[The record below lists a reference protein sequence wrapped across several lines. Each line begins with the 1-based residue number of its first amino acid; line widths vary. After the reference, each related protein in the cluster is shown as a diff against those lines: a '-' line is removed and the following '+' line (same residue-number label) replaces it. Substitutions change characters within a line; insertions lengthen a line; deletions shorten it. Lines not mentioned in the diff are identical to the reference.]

1 MKKIFMLSGIIFV
14 SLFVITGC
22 GKSTDIVNNDN
33 TNSDVI
39 ENSKTETKE
48 EKIKKPTADGDE
60 KTVESLNFFI
70 PTGYTENSYNGM
82 MGVYDY
88 YTGSVTLSELNVG
101 VVVTWNGNYKDSSV
115 LDYIKNKSNTAKS
128 IHLSDVTTEKIN
140 GIDWYVF
147 SNENNYYYA
156 AEFDENLY
164 EVTVEKRNDPQ
175 NLFET
180 TNEMVKKTLF
190 FLETEE

>member
-22 GKSTDIVNNDN
+22 GKSNDIVNNDN

-164 EVTVEKRNDPQ
+164 EVTV
-175 NLFET
+175 
-180 TNEMVKKTLF
+180 
-190 FLETEE
+190 

>member
-1 MKKIFMLSGIIFV
+1 MKKIFILIIV
-14 SLFVITGC
+14 GLFIITGC
-22 GKSTDIVNNDN
+22 GSENKGNNVVEN
-33 TNSDVI
+33 KNEVTN
-39 ENSKTETKE
+39 KE
-48 EKIKKPTADGDE
+48 EKIVKPTAEGDE

-70 PTGYTENSYNGM
+70 PTGFTENSYNGM

-88 YTGSVTLSELNVG
+88 YTGNVTMSELNVG
-101 VVVTWNGNYKDSSV
+101 VVVTWNGNYKDSSA
-115 LDYIKNKSNTAKS
+115 LEYIENKSNTAKS
-128 IHLSDVTTEKIN
+128 IHLSNVTTEKIN
-140 GIDWYVF
+140 GKDWYVF
-147 SNENNYYYA
+147 SNDNNYYYA
-156 AEFDENLY
+156 IEYDENLY

>member
-1 MKKIFMLSGIIFV
+1 MKKLFIISGIILT

-22 GKSTDIVNNDN
+22 EKNN
-33 TNSDVI
+33 TNNSNVI
-39 ENSKTETKE
+39 ENAKTEKKE
-48 EKIKKPTADGDE
+48 EKIVKPTADKKKKNVKG
-60 KTVESLNFFI
+60 LNFYI
-70 PTGYTENSYNGM
+70 PAGFNENPYNGM

-88 YTGSVTLSELNVG
+88 YTGNVTLSELNVG
-101 VVVTWNGNYKDSSV
+101 VVVTWNGNYEDSSAK
-115 LDYIKNKSNTAKS
+115 DYIENKSNTAKS
-128 IHLSDVTTEKIN
+128 IHLTNVTTEKIN
-140 GIDWYVF
+140 GYEWYVF

-156 AEFDENLY
+156 AEYDENLY

-175 NLFET
+175 NLFQT

>member
-1 MKKIFMLSGIIFV
+1 MKKIFILIIV
-14 SLFVITGC
+14 GLFIITGC
-22 GKSTDIVNNDN
+22 GKTNEASNNVVEN
-33 TNSDVI
+33 KNEVTN
-39 ENSKTETKE
+39 KE
-48 EKIKKPTADGDE
+48 EKIVKPTADGDE
-60 KTVESLNFFI
+60 LTVESLNFFI

-88 YTGSVTLSELNVG
+88 YTGNVTLSELNVG
-101 VVVTWNGNYKDSSV
+101 VVVTWNGNYKDSNAK
-115 LDYIKNKSNTAKS
+115 DYIENKSNTAKS
-128 IHLSDVTTEKIN
+128 IHLTSVTTEKIN
-140 GIDWYVF
+140 GTDWYVF

-156 AEFDENLY
+156 AEYDENLY